1 MIIGIRT
8 LYNSENCGSFWQ
20 AFALGTQLSRM
31 GHTAVFMK
39 RPVRGTSHDSARYII
54 NCVKALIKDGARGMS
69 RVAETHRAFSH
80 AVETLHII
88 PDLPERVDAI
98 VLGSDTIWQLD
109 NDYFSRN
116 FERYWASD
124 AINSQTEVVAYAPSI
139 ANSPSELFE
148 SSDVGIVLDA
158 MKAIGVRDS
167 YTKETL
173 QPLTRRKIIEV
184 CDPTLLLSADDYLS
198 VSKSVNHEP
207 YLFAYYFTKAVPA
220 DLVEETKRY
229 AKSRGLRVIS
239 YFGGPL
245 GFGEP
250 PCRIDPYEF
259 LGFMA
264 GASVVVTNTFHGTIF
279 SQIFS
284 KPTVFNSS
292 GKQKVRDMVEKFGL
306 EQSDYATTGS
316 AAGLFDIPYNGSAV
330 KRSIEQMRARS
341 FEFLMAAFGAELEGD
356 R

>member
-20 AFALGTQLSRM
+20 AYALGEQLERM
-31 GHTAVFMK
+31 GHTVGFMR
-39 RPVRGTSHDSARYII
+39 RPAAGTSHSPSRCAAKCAKALLKGGFASASTAFATHRSFSRA
-54 NCVKALIKDGARGMS
+54 VKALH
-69 RVAETHRAFSH
+69 V
-80 AVETLHII
+80 I
-88 PDLPERVDAI
+88 PSTPERVDAI

-109 NDYFSRN
+109 SDYFLRN
-116 FERYWASD
+116 FERYWAVD
-124 AINSQTEVVAYAPSI
+124 AIHSRAEVVAYAPSI

-148 SSDVGIVLDA
+148 RSNVSEALDA

-173 QPLTRRKIIEV
+173 QPLTKREIVEV

-198 VSKSVNHEP
+198 LSRRDDQEP
-207 YLFAYYFTKAVPA
+207 YLFAYYFTREVPS
-220 DLVEETKRY
+220 DLVDETKKY
-229 AKSRGLRVIS
+229 AESRGLRVIS

-250 PCRIDPYEF
+250 SCSVDPYEF
-259 LGFMA
+259 LRLMA

-279 SQIFS
+279 SQIFG

-306 EQSDYATTGS
+306 EQSDYAATGS
-316 AAGLFDIPYNGSAV
+316 AAGLFDIPYNRDAV
-330 KRSIEQMRARS
+330 ERSIERMRTRS
-341 FEFLMAAFGAELEGD
+341 IKFLTTAFGVEPEGG